1 MANGRFGGG
10 DGTVANP
17 FLVEDAEDLKAVE
30 QNLTAQYKQT
40 ADIVLQAGWEPI
52 GLVFQGT
59 YDGDLHTIEFSGA
72 QTTLFDVLHGAVVK
86 NVGLEHVVV
95 PETVTCESGLA
106 QESHDTEFENC
117 FVSGHTQDER
127 LEVIV
132 ANHTD
137 GDEDDWICRTRHPF
151 YKEKDLRSSKQK
163 RKGSGSCLQ
172 NPCSGCPATSM
183 AENLEER

>member
-1 MANGRFGGG
+1 METAK
-10 DGTVANP
+10 D
-17 FLVEDAEDLKAVE
+17 LDAVREDL
-30 QNLTAQYKQT
+30 TAHYKQT
-40 ADIVLQAGWEPI
+40 ADIDLSEFPHWEPI
-52 GLVFQGT
+52 GPVFQGT

-72 QTTLFDVLHGAVVK
+72 HTTLFEVLHGAVVK
-86 NVGLEHVVV
+86 NVGLEHVSI

-117 FVSGHTQDER
+117 FVTGHTQDAH

-163 RKGSGSCLQ
+163 RKGSGACLK
-172 NPCSGCPATSM
+172 NPCAGCPTQKK
-183 AENLEER
+183 